1 MNTNMMAPGSNSFPG
16 KETKYKI
23 SEIFFS
29 FQGEGLYT
37 GYPAVFVRFFG
48 CNLQCNFGGKT
59 EAQSIN
65 ELKDFV
71 VPERGCDSGYA
82 WMKEMEHLAKE
93 MTVDEIVDEIVW
105 LSPKDTNNDL
115 AIVYTG
121 GEPMLHQ
128 DAIRAIQDSL
138 WIRPELETRNLI
150 HIIETNGTVKADE
163 ETNAR
168 RFHYSISPK
177 LRSVTNQNKGI
188 NYSALSSLICG
199 QHEMD
204 FILKFVLDDN
214 VVSWTELEDVMED
227 LESKMFDDIRNYAFI
242 MPMGATS
249 EQQRDESIER
259 ICLRAIRL
267 GYKVSLRTHVYVF
280 KNKVG
285 S

>member
-1 MNTNMMAPGSNSFPG
+1 MSTNTMELGSSSFLG
-16 KETKYKI
+16 KENKYRI

-37 GYPAVFVRFFG
+37 GYPAVFIRFFG

-59 EAQSIN
+59 EAQSIDN
-65 ELKDFV
+65 LEDFV

-82 WMKEMEHLAKE
+82 WMKEMAHLAKE
-93 MTVDEIVDEIVW
+93 MTVEEIVDEVIR
-105 LSPKDTNNDL
+105 LSPQDSNNDL

-138 WIRPELETRNLI
+138 WIRPELEVRNLI
-150 HIIETNGTVKADE
+150 HIIETNGTVHADE

-177 LRSVTNQNKGI
+177 LRSVSLQNNGI
-188 NYSALSSLICG
+188 NFSALSSLICD

-214 VVSWTELEDVMED
+214 VASWNELEDIMED
-227 LESKMFDDIRNYAFI
+227 LECKMFDFIRNYAYI

-249 EQQRDESIER
+249 AQQQDESVER

-280 KNKVG
+280 ANKVG
-285 S
+285 R

>member
-1 MNTNMMAPGSNSFPG
+1 MTELGYNSNLG
-16 KETKYKI
+16 KENKYKV

-59 EAQSIN
+59 ETQEIA
-65 ELKDFV
+65 ELKDFK
-71 VPERGCDSGYA
+71 VPDRGCDSGYA

-93 MTVDEIVDEIVW
+93 MTIEEIVREIVRIVPED
-105 LSPKDTNNDL
+105 SNNVL

-128 DAIRAIQDSL
+128 DAIREIQDAL
-138 WIRPELETRNLI
+138 WSVLVFETRQLI
-150 HIIETNGTVKADE
+150 HIIETNGTVKADP
-163 ETNAR
+163 ETSAR
-168 RFHYSISPK
+168 FFHYSISPK
-177 LRSVTNQNKGI
+177 LNSVTNQNKGI
-188 NYSALSSLICG
+188 NYAALSSLLCE
-199 QHEMD
+199 QHEMN

-214 VVSWTELEDVMED
+214 VESWNELEDVMED
-227 LESKMFDDIRNYAFI
+227 LENKMFDDIRNYVYI

-249 EQQRDESIER
+249 EQQTDESIER

-267 GYKVSLRTHVYVF
+267 GYKVSLRSHVYVF

>member
-1 MNTNMMAPGSNSFPG
+1 MMAPGSNSFPG

-65 ELKDFV
+65 ELKNFV

-82 WMKEMEHLAKE
+82 WMKEMAHLAKE
-93 MTVDEIVDEIVW
+93 MTVEEIVDEIER

-128 DAIRAIQDSL
+128 DAIRAIQDLL
-138 WIRPELETRNLI
+138 WLRPELESQNLI
-150 HIIETNGTVKADE
+150 HIIETNGTVNADE

-177 LRSVTNQNKGI
+177 LKAVSFQNNGI
-188 NYSALSSLICG
+188 NYSALRSLTCG
-199 QHEMD
+199 QHEAD

-214 VVSWTELEDVMED
+214 VVSWNELEDVVVD
-227 LESKMFDDIRNYAFI
+227 LENKMFDDIRNFVYI

-249 EQQRDESIER
+249 KQQQDESIER

-267 GYKVSLRTHVYVF
+267 GYKISLRSHIYVF
-280 KNKVG
+280 ANKVG